1 MKKLFILLLS
11 LIILTGCG
19 EDNPA
24 KKVKEENLQE
34 AQQKLEAMN
43 KFPKMEFQYTEV
55 DFGKHKEGEV
65 LDTVF
70 VFKNTGE
77 APLIISKVKTS
88 CGCTASDWP
97 RDPVM
102 PGDEGK
108 IAVEFN
114 TRGKSGKQT
123 KTITI
128 HSNVKEI
135 TTTLKIHA
143 MVERDPNHKEQKT
156 SKIPNLKK
164 FPPELAKPSAGGERP

>member
-1 MKKLFILLLS
+1 MKKIVFIALGLLVW
-11 LIILTGCG
+11 TGCS

-24 KKVKEENLQE
+24 QKVKEENLQE
-34 AQQKLEAMN
+34 AQQKLEAMK
-43 KFPKMEFQYTEV
+43 KFPKMEFQFTEV

-70 VFKNTGE
+70 VFKNTGD

-135 TTTLKIHA
+135 TTQLKIHA
-143 MVERDPNHKEQKT
+143 FVERDANAKQSKT
-156 SKIPNLKK
+156 GRIPNLKK
-164 FPPELAKPSAGGERP
+164 LPRELAQPSAGGERP